1 MAKLK
6 VLLDKITGSVVVH
19 DSRPE
24 PTTQEEWLERA
35 SQENELIEQMH
46 RDNNSEMEIEV
57 EEAE

>member
-24 PTTQEEWLERA
+24 PETQEEWQERTL
-35 SQENELIEQMH
+35 QENELVEQMH
-46 RDNNSEMEIEV
+46 RDNNFEMEIEV
-57 EEAE
+57 E